1 MWVLS
6 VRKHSMSRAKLA
18 MSHMSSEP
26 NATIYKKLATY
37 LETTCAPNASAF
49 ATYLQ
54 VRTLTHAKST
64 THLSIC
70 VPK

>member
-54 VRTLTHAKST
+54 VH
-64 THLSIC
+64 
-70 VPK
+70 

>member
-54 VRTLTHAKST
+54 VHKHMPSPQLIS
-64 THLSIC
+64 
-70 VPK
+70 VFVFQNN